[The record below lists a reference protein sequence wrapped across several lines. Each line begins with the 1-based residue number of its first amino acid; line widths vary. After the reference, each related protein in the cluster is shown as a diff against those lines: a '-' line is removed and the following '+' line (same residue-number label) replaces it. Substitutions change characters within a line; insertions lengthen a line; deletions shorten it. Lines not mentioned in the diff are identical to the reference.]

1 MIAFEALFTF
11 LTAIAFI
18 TLIGRPL
25 AKAYSEKVQGLPH
38 NMTATEQKALLERV
52 ATLESELSEVRRSIV
67 TLQDSA
73 DFTQKMLESKNGAD
87 SKQIELTGQAEQI
100 KRIDKVND

>member
-11 LTAIAFI
+11 LTAMAFI

-25 AKAYSEKVQGLPH
+25 AKAYSEKVQALPH
-38 NMTATEQKALLERV
+38 NMTGAEQKALLERV
-52 ATLESELSEVRRSIV
+52 ATLESELSEVRRSII

-87 SKQIELTGQAEQI
+87 SLQLEQLDPIDKI
-100 KRIDKVND
+100 KKINKVND

>member
-38 NMTATEQKALLERV
+38 NMTAAEQKALLERV
-52 ATLESELSEVRRSIV
+52 ATLESELSEVKHSIV

-87 SKQIELTGQAEQI
+87 SKQIEEI
-100 KRIDKVND
+100 KKIDKVSD

>member
-38 NMTATEQKALLERV
+38 NMTAAEQKALLERV

-87 SKQIELTGQAEQI
+87 SKQIEEI
-100 KRIDKVND
+100 KKIDKVSD